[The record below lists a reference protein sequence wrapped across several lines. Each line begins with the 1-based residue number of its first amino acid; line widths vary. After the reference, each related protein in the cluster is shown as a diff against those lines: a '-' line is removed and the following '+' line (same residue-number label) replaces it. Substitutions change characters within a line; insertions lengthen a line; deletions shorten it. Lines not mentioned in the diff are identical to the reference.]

1 MTTEDSINVTANI
14 TGKTSQIVA
23 YDFQIGTSASNLAT
37 IETRTVDINKADG
50 REMSYTYREIT
61 GGTALTANTT
71 YYLNVIA
78 RDEWGQE
85 YTLSNVLTATTI
97 FNSYVD
103 PMIPVDQSRTGM
115 TVDYMP
121 EETAGWAIW
130 GEDDHYLYLISRD
143 AKKVTLTGKAE
154 GTTDEYYL
162 NVLDLATQAYAS
174 KIYARSNGEVNS

>member
-1 MTTEDSINVTANI
+1 MSAN
-14 TGKTSQIVA
+14 GPQDLRS
-23 YDFQIGTSASNLAT
+23 D
-37 IETRTVDINKADG
+37 R
-50 REMSYTYREIT
+50 
-61 GGTALTANTT
+61 T
-71 YYLNVIA
+71 YYVQVIA
-78 RDEWGQE
+78 RDIYGTT
-85 YTLSNVLTATTI
+85 YTSAVKTGTTT